1 MNKKANTMLIIIILV
16 GLLAYFASTSVL
28 MVQDKQ
34 LKIASEDWC
43 DLFGQDYDGI
53 KGICINRQNV
63 TQTNA
68 TQ

>member
-1 MNKKANTMLIIIILV
+1 MNKKASSMLIIIILV
-16 GLLAYFASTSVL
+16 GLLIYSASTNILVL
-28 MVQDKQ
+28 QGKQ
-34 LKIASEDWC
+34 LKVASEDWC